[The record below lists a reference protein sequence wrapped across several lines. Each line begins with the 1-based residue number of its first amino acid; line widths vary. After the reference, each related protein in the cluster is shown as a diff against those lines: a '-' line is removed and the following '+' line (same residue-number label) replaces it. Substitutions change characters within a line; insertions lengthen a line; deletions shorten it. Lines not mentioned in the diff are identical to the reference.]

1 MAVEEYREITSRLE
15 RIERRMLAQKE
26 VLSLDE
32 LAEYTGWKKSH
43 IYRMTSQRTIPF
55 YKPMGGNIFFKRS
68 EIDEW
73 LLRNRQST
81 AEELSSKATTRLV
94 TSKMIRK
101 NG

>member
-1 MAVEEYREITSRLE
+1 MI
-15 RIERRMLAQKE
+15 AQKE

-32 LAEYTGWKKSH
+32 LVEYTGWKKSH
-43 IYRMTSQRTIPF
+43 IYRMTSQRTTPF